1 MIYNNKDLGKEK
13 INAYYVIRKHSR
25 DTYIEIVGKDNI
37 KISFYLSE
45 KFDLNNIKIND
56 KVSLIDY
63 IFFDNALVTKNNRY
77 TFNIEKEVVNL
88 TKLEDNLYNIEVKID
103 KPDMVYSS
111 PNENKSF
118 DNLYIN
124 ANFKFIFEDDKY
136 KKTSPMVR
144 ILTSSFNNYHEE
156 NGKKIPNKIDNS
168 NKIVDH
174 IKKYLNKCD
183 TLLYIVSD
191 PNEKEKTKLYSDIL
205 FESLRLSGISFKEYI
220 ILNNDNI
227 NKAKEYIK
235 KADLIFLSGG
245 DTYIENEF
253 FNSFNLSELL
263 KDYNGLVIGQSA
275 GALNMT
281 KYVFNSPENM
291 DDSEPIYFKGLGLTN
306 INIEPHFVYDNTNF
320 TEEEKYQRDAILLES
335 YNRKIYGECDN
346 SHIII
351 DKDDNIFIYG
361 ETYLITNGKIL
372 PYKKR

>member
-37 KISFYLSE
+37 KISFYLSD

-56 KVSLIDY
+56 KFSLIDY
-63 IFFDNALVTKNNRY
+63 IFFDNTLVTKNNRY

-156 NGKKIPNKIDNS
+156 NGKKIPNTIDNS

-205 FESLRLSGISFKEYI
+205 FESLKLSGISFKEYI

-275 GALNMT
+275 GALNMA

-306 INIEPHFVYDNTNF
+306 INIEPHFVYDDTNF
-320 TEEEKYQRDAILLES
+320 TEEEKFQRDAILLES

-372 PYKKR
+372 PYIKR